1 MRGSTN
7 GPLLEVRDLRTYF
20 QTREALVKAVDG
32 VSFTVDR
39 GEVLGIVGESGS
51 GKSVTAMSILQ
62 LVDKPAGRIAGGE
75 ILLDGRNLL
84 ELSEQQMRLV
94 RGDQIAMILQDPM
107 ASLDPVF
114 TVDAQIAETMRAH
127 EAGDSDTI
135 SRRIIELLRM
145 VQISAPEARA
155 RSYPHQLSGGI
166 RQRIVAAIAISCG
179 ASLLIADEPTTA
191 LDVTI
196 QWQFLETLK
205 ELQRETNMG
214 MIFITHDLG
223 IVANICDR
231 VAVMYAGR
239 IVEMADVR
247 TLFAAPQHPYTR
259 ALLASVPKLADRRK
273 RLTAI
278 SGQPPD
284 PGQKPPG
291 CPFHPRCPS
300 RVGEICDT
308 EYPPAM
314 RLDDGGHTVSCWL
327 HQESA

>member
-84 ELSEQQMRLV
+84 ELNEQQMRLV

>member
-1 MRGSTN
+1 MTGSTS
-7 GPLLEVRDLRTYF
+7 GPLLEVRDLRTHF
-20 QTREALVKAVDG
+20 QTRDALVKAVDG

-62 LVDKPAGRIAGGE
+62 LVAKPAGRIVGGE

-84 ELSEQQMRLV
+84 ELSEREMRSV
-94 RGDQIAMILQDPM
+94 RGEQIAMILQDPM

-114 TVDAQIAETMRAH
+114 TVEAQIAETMRAH
-127 EAGDSDTI
+127 GVGDSDTI
-135 SRRIIELLRM
+135 SQRVIELLKL
-145 VQISAPEARA
+145 VQISAPDARA
-155 RSYPHQLSGGI
+155 QSYPHQLSGGI

-196 QWQFLETLK
+196 QWQFLDTLK
-205 ELQRETNMG
+205 RLQREADIG

-223 IVANICDR
+223 VVANVCDR

-239 IVEMADVR
+239 IVEMADVK
-247 TLFAAPQHPYTR
+247 TLFAAPEHPYTR
-259 ALLASVPKLADRRK
+259 ALLESLPKLAERRE
-273 RLTAI
+273 RLPAI

-291 CPFHPRCPS
+291 CPFNPRCPS
-300 RVGEICDT
+300 RIGEICDT
-308 EYPPAM
+308 EYPPTV
-314 RLDDGGHTVSCWL
+314 RLDEGGHTVNCWL
-327 HQESA
+327 HEESV